1 MVADGVLGLG
11 VDTEGDPYNSFIL
24 QLYNQ
29 GLISAPKF
37 SFYLT
42 EDNSGSRL
50 IIGDIAESKQLEEIS
65 KNMGFCNVR
74 QNSLYWECSM
84 KTININNKQHLL
96 NTKVIFDTGTSFTI
110 IPVNDFKVIKE
121 EFLDKANATCALTF
135 MNQLVCQCQNPKIF
149 PDINLMINGYSLNI
163 DNSQLISYE
172 PIYEYQCRF
181 QILIDLN
188 LFDSWILG
196 DNALRGVLLTYDME
210 NKRVSFIKTE
220 LPREIT
226 ISNNNQNNSILFI
239 YLLGI
244 VLSAIIIFSLY
255 KCFYTDKGK
264 VVDDKNIGLLEVKK
278 V

>member
-42 EDNSGSRL
+42 EDNSDSRL

-244 VLSAIIIFSLY
+244 VLSAIIVFSLY
-255 KCFYTDKGK
+255 KCFYIEKGK